1 MPDYGG
7 VWGGLR
13 GIWVKSGGIGG
24 EKQPKTCVWVLAV
37 GGRAFLQRSREV
49 KRHVFL
55 LRLDTWTRGRLKS
68 EFAIYAVRSGRINV
82 AGINRQY

>member
-1 MPDYGG
+1 LLKEKGTRQDFDFI
-7 VWGGLR
+7 VKQN
-13 GIWVKSGGIGG
+13 GI
-24 EKQPKTCVWVLAV
+24 
-37 GGRAFLQRSREV
+37 
-49 KRHVFL
+49 VFL

>member
-1 MPDYGG
+1 MLKEKGTRQDFDFI
-7 VWGGLR
+7 VKQN
-13 GIWVKSGGIGG
+13 GI
-24 EKQPKTCVWVLAV
+24 
-37 GGRAFLQRSREV
+37 
-49 KRHVFL
+49 VFL